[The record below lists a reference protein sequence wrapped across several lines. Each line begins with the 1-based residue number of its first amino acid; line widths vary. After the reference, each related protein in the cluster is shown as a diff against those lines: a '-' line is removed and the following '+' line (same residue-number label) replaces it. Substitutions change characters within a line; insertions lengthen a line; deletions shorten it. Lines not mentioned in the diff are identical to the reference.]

1 MTSPVAGGV
10 PLRDER
16 GTGWSDEWEVRPVA
30 GAYARKS
37 YRCPGE
43 VDVLGFC
50 VPADQEIGPGRPH
63 VVAWP
68 SGLPDQRRHWHRVC
82 WEARSR
88 RAPTG
93 RR

>member
-1 MTSPVAGGV
+1 VTTPVAGGV
-10 PLRDER
+10 PFRDER
-16 GTGWSDEWEVRPVA
+16 GTERADEWEVRPVA
-30 GAYARKS
+30 GAFARKS
-37 YRCPGE
+37 YRCPG
-43 VDVLGFC
+43 C
-50 VPADQEIGPGRPH
+50 DQEIQPGQPH

-68 SGLPDQRRHWHRVC
+68 TGLPDERRHWHRVC